1 MYALREMS
9 VSIRKDANDPDS
21 LWGIHTG
28 WTPGFVRV
36 TDDSGGRGEFF
47 ASRNDATLYR
57 MFRSNSLSL
66 ISKHP
71 IARTHLILFNIQGIE
86 IADNNDGIWNQNDRT
101 YYFRIYEYIPE
112 IIIAD
117 LAIDSLTVYK
127 PIIGGLSVETN
138 DPGFYLVT
146 S

>member
-1 MYALREMS
+1 MDALKEMA
-9 VSIRKDANDPDS
+9 VSIRRDSNDPDS

-47 ASRNDATLYR
+47 ASRNDVYLYR
-57 MFRSNSLSL
+57 MFRSNSLTSL
-66 ISKHP
+66 SKNS
-71 IARTHLILFNIQGIE
+71 IVRNNLIFFNSQGIE
-86 IADNNDGIWNQNDRT
+86 IADNNDWKQDDRT

-112 IIIAD
+112 IIMSD

-138 DPGFYLVT
+138 DTGFYLVT
-146 S
+146 E